1 MTQNDLKSRTP
12 GPLNDAARNF
22 VKRVADRDEAIGSES
37 SVYNRGDDATDPEM
51 NDTGLPLDNRRDG
64 SVARAAE
71 DIDEGDDNQPES
83 NNADDIGED
92 ESIVR

>member
-12 GPLNDAARNF
+12 GALNAAAHEF
-22 VKRVADRDEAIGSES
+22 VKRVADRDEAIGNES
-37 SVYNRGDDATDPEM
+37 SNYSRGDEAPDPDI
-51 NDTGLPLDNRRDG
+51 NDTGLPLDNRGDG
-64 SVARAAE
+64 SVDRAAE

-83 NNADDIGED
+83 NNPDDIGED